1 MIVAIYCAICFDRST
16 AAFIGNTNARRIQ
29 RPCPETLNMAL
40 TPVGPFCP
48 FRSSASIE
56 VASNMETLNAQTP
69 EFATELA
76 RIQLD
81 MEMGNTPDKERLLKV
96 AYEIDNSV
104 DLWEALLTRLQLSG
118 DYQTNEYA
126 KLTQAHLQTQGLSA
140 KGIASM
146 MKWQSGCM
154 KAMALNRPP
163 PMPPSEID
171 LNAMMAQ
178 SQQGKGLSMTAMTS
192 AEKVTA
198 SPFTENDSVFDNPIV
213 KEEYTKLCRDHANL
227 IEMGAKYGNFDSSGK
242 IAFLD
247 AIELIGERW
256 DVFFARFNLMGKID
270 KKFMR
275 ECDTFLASMGL
286 NEEEFKKL
294 LKKAHKI
301 MRADAEK

>member
-1 MIVAIYCAICFDRST
+1 
-16 AAFIGNTNARRIQ
+16 
-29 RPCPETLNMAL
+29 
-40 TPVGPFCP
+40 
-48 FRSSASIE
+48 
-56 VASNMETLNAQTP
+56 
-69 EFATELA
+69 
-76 RIQLD
+76 
-81 MEMGNTPDKERLLKV
+81 
-96 AYEIDNSV
+96 
-104 DLWEALLTRLQLSG
+104 
-118 DYQTNEYA
+118 
-126 KLTQAHLQTQGLSA
+126 
-140 KGIASM
+140 
-146 MKWQSGCM
+146 
-154 KAMALNRPP
+154 
-163 PMPPSEID
+163 
-171 LNAMMAQ
+171 
-178 SQQGKGLSMTAMTS
+178 MTS